1 MRADLYP
8 RAKAEDRTADGI
20 IFGSKRELERY
31 HDLKLLQKAGEITAL
46 KTHTKFVFIVG
57 PDEGMVVGTY
67 TPDFTYIEC
76 ASGKVIV
83 EDVKSWKRTPKTKKL
98 VPRVNR
104 EYGIKKK
111 LMKALFDLDVRE
123 V

>member
-8 RAKAEDRTADGI
+8 RAKAEDRTSSDGI

-31 HDLKLLQKAGEITAL
+31 YDLKLLEKAGEITAL
-46 KTHTKFVFIVG
+46 KTHTKFVFMVG
-57 PDEGMVVGTY
+57 PNEVVVGTY

-76 ASGKVIV
+76 ASGKVII

-123 V
+123 T